1 MGIDDV
7 VHLHIV
13 VAVVLVKVIYNGP
26 VLTAVFVVSCKNRV
40 KKSVGDRRLP
50 ARHPIRLF

>member
-26 VLTAVFVVSCKNRV
+26 VLTAVFVVS
-40 KKSVGDRRLP
+40 
-50 ARHPIRLF
+50 